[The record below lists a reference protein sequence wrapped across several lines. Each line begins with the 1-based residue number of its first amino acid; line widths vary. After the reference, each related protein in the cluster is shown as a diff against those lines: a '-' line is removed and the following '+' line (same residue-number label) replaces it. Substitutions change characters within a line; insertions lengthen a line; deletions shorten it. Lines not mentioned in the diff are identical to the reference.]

1 MCMCSLAP
9 DADDIAAIKAVN
21 TAGGIPY
28 VGSNNTKLFVVTVEV
43 EQPKKR
49 RKKEDKRKQH
59 QPQQNSKGAGAG
71 GGR

>member
-1 MCMCSLAP
+1 MCSLAP

-49 RKKEDKRKQH
+49 RKQGT
-59 QPQQNSKGAGAG
+59 QQNSKKAGAG
-71 GGR
+71 GGQ

>member
-1 MCMCSLAP
+1 MAP

-21 TAGGIPY
+21 TAGAIPY

-49 RKKEDKRKQH
+49 RKQGNPTK
-59 QPQQNSKGAGAG
+59 
-71 GGR
+71 